1 MLAKANTN
9 KLLVIFSIIIILF
22 IITNF
27 VFLITVKYD
36 IIKKSDDI
44 SYDTSILLY
53 ELDSKI
59 NKQNKNITK
68 IINELQK

>member
-9 KLLVIFSIIIILF
+9 KLLVIFSITIILF

-59 NKQNKNITK
+59 NKQNENITK
-68 IINELQK
+68 IINILSK

>member
-9 KLLVIFSIIIILF
+9 KLLFIFSITIILF

-59 NKQNKNITK
+59 NKQNENITK
-68 IINELQK
+68 IINILSK